1 MSILIKG
8 MEMPKDGCKDCIF
21 VNRKWLGDV
30 CQILKREVTGN
41 VERGGFET
49 GCPLVPVPPHGLID
63 REQILDSIRIELAQ
77 ANAVNDME
85 DYDAW
90 MRVFDYVRKFPTI
103 IPAEEGE

>member
-8 MEMPKDGCKDCIF
+8 LEMPKDGCKDCIF

-49 GCPLVPVPPHGLID
+49 GCPLVPVPPHGRLGD
-63 REQILDSIRIELAQ
+63 LDALMQHEVLLPRDGGHLPIVYAS
-77 ANAVNDME
+77 
-85 DYDAW
+85 
-90 MRVFDYVRKFPTI
+90 YVRNAPTI
-103 IPAEEGE
+103 IPAEE